1 MSIEDR
7 ITDLEI
13 RLTHQE
19 STIDDLNS
27 TVYEQWQ
34 IIEKQQKEIAALKQ
48 RLKTLTQ
55 TDIDD
60 APYLPPH
67 Y

>member
-7 ITDLEI
+7 ITELEI

-19 STIDDLNS
+19 SVIDDLNS
-27 TVYEQWQ
+27 TLYEQWQ
-34 IIEKQQKEIAALKQ
+34 VIESQQKEIIALKQ
-48 RLKTLTQ
+48 RLKTFTQ
-55 TDIDD
+55 SDIDD
-60 APYLPPH
+60 APYVPPH